1 MNLVKTVLKPG
12 IWMMRSVN
20 LRVKLIALALFILV
34 PVIGASGVFIHA
46 KIQQTQLARAQIGS
60 AEQVRA
66 TLKLIELTQIHRG
79 QYNMLRAGNKA
90 IEPTLLKTRG
100 LLKGQFEAVKLATA
114 TSSTQ
119 TQASIAALARDF
131 DTLVADLAGL
141 RPALAFKKHTE
152 LIASMQTAIGVVMS
166 EGNFHLAADPVVGA
180 LAMALGDRM
189 VPWME
194 SLGQARG
201 LGAGML
207 ARSSASTPEL
217 GQIKALEM
225 AAHSAKRSFEQT
237 LTNAQSLGL
246 SEPKSWAKAI
256 SANATFMKAVA
267 DEFAG
272 ELPDGDSKAY
282 FALGTEAIKGVLEL
296 GEELGSALETRLE
309 GLHQTSQTNMTRAI
323 IAATILTLLLAYS
336 LFAFY
341 VSFTGSLG
349 KVRQAMQAAAH
360 GDLSHPLDMY
370 GRDEL
375 AEIGRDLER
384 TCHQISLMVAQI
396 RSDSSL
402 VALTG
407 SDLASAADQLSH
419 RTVEQAASIEQSAAT
434 VHEVSTAVKANAQRA
449 AEVDSHARE
458 MLANA
463 DQGSKLMGQA
473 VKKMEEINESSQKV
487 NDIVSV
493 IDGIAFQTNI
503 LALNAAIEAARAGEA
518 GRGFSVVAAEVRA
531 LAQQSAESAQAIRDL
546 IAQSGTHVAE
556 GVAHIATIN
565 TTLTTLVRQARLVAE
580 DMTQI
585 AHSTSEQSD
594 ALGQMSIAVG
604 SLEEITHRNAS
615 MVQESHTATSQLQ
628 DRANKLRT
636 SVVSIRLRQGTADE
650 ARTLVERA
658 RDLAR
663 SEGLPAA
670 SRMFADPEGGFIDR
684 DLYVFILDREGKF
697 LAHGANRKWV
707 GQMIGD
713 LYPEDGRTK
722 LEAYIAAADKGGDW
736 VQSMAFDP
744 VSNTKR
750 PKLTYVMPVSGTAM
764 IACGVYDYNQA
775 TEEISQCEPEVA

>member
-20 LRVKLIALALFILV
+20 LRIKLITLALFILI
-34 PVIGASGVFIHA
+34 PVIGASGIYIHA
-46 KIQQTQLARAQIGS
+46 KIQQTELAKAQIVS
-60 AEQVRA
+60 AQQVRA
-66 TLKLIELTQIHRG
+66 TLKLIELTQVHRG
-79 QYNMLRAGNKA
+79 QYNMLMAGNKA
-90 IEPTLLKTRG
+90 IEPNLLKTRG
-100 LLKGQFEAVKLATA
+100 LLKSQFEAVNLVMV
-114 TSSTQ
+114 SSPAQ
-119 TQASIAALARDF
+119 TQASFAALAQDF
-131 DTLVADLAGL
+131 DKLLADLPGL
-141 RPALAFKKHTE
+141 RPALAFKKHSE

-166 EGNFHLAADPVVGA
+166 EGNFHLAADPAVGA

-225 AAHSAKRSFEQT
+225 GAHSAKRSLEQT
-237 LTNAQSLGL
+237 LVNAQSLGL
-246 SEPKSWAKAI
+246 GEPKTWAAAKV
-256 SANATFMKAVA
+256 ANAAFMKAVA

-282 FALGTEAIKGVLEL
+282 FALGTEAINGVLALSGEL
-296 GEELGSALETRLE
+296 TSALETRLE
-309 GLHQTSQTNMTRAI
+309 GLHHIARVNTVRAI
-323 IAATILTLLLAYS
+323 IGATIVTLLLAYA

-341 VSFTGSLG
+341 VSFTGSLA

-360 GDLSHPLDMY
+360 GDLSHPLDMF

-419 RTVEQAASIEQSAAT
+419 RTVEQAASIEESAAT
-434 VHEVSTAVKANAQRA
+434 VHEVSTAVRANAQRA
-449 AEVDSHARE
+449 VEVDGNARE

-546 IAQSGTHVAE
+546 IAQSGGHVAE

-585 AHSTSEQSD
+585 AQSTSEQSD

-604 SLEEITHRNAS
+604 SLEEITHRNAA
-615 MVQESHTATSQLQ
+615 MVQDSQAATSQLQ

-650 ARTLVERA
+650 ARALVERA

-663 SEGLPAA
+663 TEGLPAA
-670 SRMFADPEGGFIDR
+670 GRLFADPEGGFIDR

-697 LAHGANRKWV
+697 LAHGANRNWV
-707 GQMIGD
+707 GQMISS

-722 LEAYIAAADKGGDW
+722 LDAYIAAADKGGDW

-744 VSNTKR
+744 VSQTKR

-764 IACGVYDYNQA
+764 IACGVYDYHESTN
-775 TEEISQCEPEVA
+775 EVSEPEIA